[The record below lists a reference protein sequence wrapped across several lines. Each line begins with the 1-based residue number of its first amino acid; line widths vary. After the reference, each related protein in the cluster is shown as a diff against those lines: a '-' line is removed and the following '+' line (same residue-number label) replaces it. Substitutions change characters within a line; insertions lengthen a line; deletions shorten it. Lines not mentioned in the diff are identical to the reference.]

1 LPVLPPCLRLENQAR
16 MKFLIH
22 NDAKEKWQSFEAR
35 LVEPDIFVDLTG
47 FGSNREEAVAELKV
61 KVAARIVQL
70 QANIVQLQAIDYDQ
84 VPDEVDYAG
93 KPMKITQRR
102 LERMGQKLVTPAGFG
117 TSWYGEPDDA
127 EHGWAGDGTKTVWTF
142 DPGTTCDTPFCTS
155 PNRPDTPLL
164 TALMAVPVDQ
174 PERAFALAE
183 RILGLRP

>member
-1 LPVLPPCLRLENQAR
+1 
-16 MKFLIH
+16 MKLLMH

-35 LVEPDIFVDLTG
+35 LVEPEVFVDLTG
-47 FGSNREEAVAELKV
+47 YGSNREEAVAELKV

-102 LERMGQKLVTPAGFG
+102 MERMGQKLVTTVGFG
-117 TSWYGEPDDA
+117 ASWYGEPDDE
-127 EHGWAGDGTKTVWTF
+127 EHGWKGDGTKTVWTF
-142 DPGTTCDTPFCTS
+142 DPGTTCDTAFYPTVNN
-155 PNRPDTPLL
+155 PETPLMA
-164 TALMAVPVDQ
+164 ALMAVPPDQ